1 MEDVAKPGPAA
12 PSPAPA
18 VDRASPRART
28 LGDEQL
34 IEALRAPG
42 CPLCTHGD
50 RRVRRHLAGVL
61 YELVT
66 DIGFRERLVAGGGF
80 CPRHTRLAVTVNRE
94 DLGGVTAAAILLR
107 SVLAARRRGL
117 AEIGTGRRAA
127 GRIAE
132 ATRVAWSCGACEQES
147 LAVRDAVA
155 GLIGHAGRDTLWRDW
170 LLAPPWCLEHV
181 GQLATA
187 ASSANGELARAFMD
201 AQLERLTEL
210 DGRLEGLVHHS
221 AHDRL
226 TLLTDAEH
234 RSAGEAEA
242 IIAGTR
248 RP

>member
-1 MEDVAKPGPAA
+1 VGDAGPVPTALDPALAQARATPVAR
-12 PSPAPA
+12 S
-18 VDRASPRART
+18 

-66 DIGFRERLVAGGGF
+66 DVGFRERLVASGGF

-107 SVLAARRRGL
+107 SVLGARRRAL
-117 AEIGTGRRAA
+117 AEVGSGRRAA

-132 ATRVAWSCGACEQES
+132 ATRTAWSCGACEQES
-147 LAVRDAVA
+147 IAVGDAVA
-155 GLIGHAGRDTLWRDW
+155 GLVANAGRDALWRDW
-170 LLAPPWCLEHV
+170 LLAPPWCLDHI

-187 ASSANGELARAFMD
+187 ASSANGELALAFLD
-201 AQLERLTEL
+201 ARLERLSEL
-210 DGRLEGLVHHS
+210 EGRLEGLVHNS

-226 TLLTDAEH
+226 ALLTDAEH

-242 IIAGTR
+242 IIAGSR